1 MIAKFADVSTDS
13 DTKILFRQ
21 ASKFG
26 ELDVLYEKWIWDGI
40 QAESLIFANSDIADR
55 SLVALEQE
63 VRESPLVRE
72 KSSITV
78 KSSAGFTYFNFNF
91 ETD

>member
-1 MIAKFADVSTDS
+1 MIAKFADVSDDA
-13 DTKILFRQ
+13 DTKILFQ
-21 ASKFG
+21 QVAKFG
-26 ELDVLYEKWIWDGI
+26 DLDALYQKWIWDGI
-40 QAESLIFANSDIADR
+40 QAESLIFADSDIADR
-55 SLVALEQE
+55 SVVALEQE